1 MRIFFLIAIFVTTS
15 VFAHAAGGPPDPEAK
30 AAVEKCLAE
39 KEKSNGS
46 PELCVGVYTEAC
58 LGKSDALSTSDMM
71 TCNSKETAVWQEHLN
86 RDYQE
91 LLKEMKNKDKE
102 RLRDMQ
108 RAWIAF
114 REKKCGF
121 RQQEQ
126 EGTVG
131 VIQNV
136 SCYLEE
142 TGRQSFFLQTLLP

>member
-1 MRIFFLIAIFVTTS
+1 MMATLVATS
-15 VFAHAAGGPPDPEAK
+15 AFAGAAGDPPEPEVK

-39 KEKSNGS
+39 KEKASTPLETCIGA
-46 PELCVGVYTEAC
+46 YTDAC
-58 LGKSDALSTSDMM
+58 LGKSDALSTQDMM
-71 TCNSKETAVWQEHLN
+71 ACNSMETDVWEERLN

-91 LLKEMKNKDKE
+91 LLKEMKNDDKA
-102 RLRDMQ
+102 RLREMQ

-131 VIQNV
+131 MIQNEN
-136 SCYLEE
+136 CYMEE
-142 TGRQSFFLQTLLP
+142 TGRQSLFLQTLVP